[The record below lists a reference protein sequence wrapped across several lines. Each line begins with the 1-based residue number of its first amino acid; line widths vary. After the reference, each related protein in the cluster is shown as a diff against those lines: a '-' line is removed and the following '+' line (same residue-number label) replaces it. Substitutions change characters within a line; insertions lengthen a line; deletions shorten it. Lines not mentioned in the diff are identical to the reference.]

1 MGKRERE
8 QEGSTRGDSQVLDMG
23 RGPGNSRNERGASD
37 TLQRAGE
44 RGYASASSELYR
56 YGNERVVHR

>member
-1 MGKRERE
+1 
-8 QEGSTRGDSQVLDMG
+8 MG
-23 RGPGNSRNERGASD
+23 REPGNSRNERGASD